1 MNVPF
6 MTQNLADEGQTLALG
21 ALMGARLRA
30 GDIIALT
37 GPLGAGKTT
46 LARGLIRAFVG
57 EDIEVPSP
65 TFTLVQTYTRQSTV
79 TNAPA
84 DTQSSLDLYH
94 FDLYRLKNSEE
105 VWELGWEDLSGAV
118 ALIEWPDKAGEH
130 LPDDRLDIA
139 LSFENGGR
147 VALFFARQQDKW
159 KDRLNGA

>member
-1 MNVPF
+1 MNAPF
-6 MTQNLADEGQTLALG
+6 MTQNLADEGHTLALG
-21 ALMGARLRA
+21 AWLGARLRA
-30 GDIIALT
+30 GDVIALT

-57 EDIEVPSP
+57 DDIEVPSP
-65 TFTLVQTYTRQSTV
+65 TFTLVQTYARQSTV

-118 ALIEWPDKAGEH
+118 ALIEWPDKAGEQ
-130 LPDDRLDIA
+130 LQDDRLDIV

-147 VALFFARQQDKW
+147 VAQFFARQHDEW